1 MRVRMRLVVWHLS
14 GQEVADA
21 SLAHAHA
28 HRQVVD
34 VLQLHDLLLPTH
46 RPGSSPSSSS
56 SCPLALV
63 AQHRAAFV
71 PQV

>member
-1 MRVRMRLVVWHLS
+1 MRVRMWLVVWHHS

-34 VLQLHDLLLPTH
+34 VLQLHDLLLVPIGATH
-46 RPGSSPSSSS
+46 FIINPHASQGASYNAHDSLP
-56 SCPLALV
+56 
-63 AQHRAAFV
+63 AA
-71 PQV
+71 